1 VLKEIKSAVSIPV
14 IAIGG
19 IGKGNVRQVM
29 EAGADGVALIS
40 AIVGQ
45 KDIVK
50 ATAEIRSL
58 IYQTKK

>member
-1 VLKEIKSAVSIPV
+1 VSIPA

-19 IGKGNVRQVM
+19 ISKNNVRQVM
-29 EAGADGVALIS
+29 EAGADGVAIIS

-50 ATAEIRSL
+50 ATSEMRSL
-58 IYQTKK
+58 IYQSKRQ